1 VPQDNHKRAVPGNK
15 KRGVPMDFRAYE
27 EVRDGLIGGKMLGVL
42 PFLGAVFTWVVL
54 TLFVGFIFAQVGM
67 MNKTPVML
75 IFVPIIFLI
84 PLWLVKKA
92 GGLVTRPLKQ
102 IEPVLIVISIM
113 GIVLYILLFVCYF
126 SGIKLK
132 FW

>member
-1 VPQDNHKRAVPGNK
+1 
-15 KRGVPMDFRAYE
+15 
-27 EVRDGLIGGKMLGVL
+27 MLGVL